1 MLHNWLKL
9 QQNKFAMG
17 LLNKTLRDICLLP
30 WQASGGSRRGLAV
43 ELAASPT
50 GGLKSVPSEA
60 SLKSANDMIEAA
72 ILQGNNFLKV
82 CCSILFKL
90 GSLVRPFLLSR
101 CIRLLKYMDYP
112 PATVEQKG

>member
-1 MLHNWLKL
+1 MEAAKKL
-9 QQNKFAMG
+9 QVGDGVWGISGSDFNILDLPWVNLMSI
-17 LLNKTLRDICLLP
+17 LETLTEIRLLP

-82 CCSILFKL
+82 CRYYALPS
-90 GSLVRPFLLSR
+90 
-101 CIRLLKYMDYP
+101 
-112 PATVEQKG
+112 